1 MDGMEMEWRVG
12 GTAKRSVVF
21 CCAELAKERN
31 GEKCAD
37 GERGGE
43 EGVGWTKAP
52 KAFRGPGE

>member
-1 MDGMEMEWRVG
+1 MEWRVG

-52 KAFRGPGE
+52 KALFRGPGE